1 MKYIE
6 SYVHHNH
13 QIGVLVEFETDSF
26 TVRMPEFREYS
37 NDIAM
42 HIAALDA
49 GKHYDEFRKEG
60 LMDQMFVKYDA
71 ITVRE
76 YTKMFEKNMKAT
88 VKVLRYERFNCDS

>member
-6 SYVHHNH
+6 SYVHHDH
-13 QIGVLVEFETDSF
+13 QIGVLVEFESDSF
-26 TVRMPEFREYS
+26 TVRTPEFREYS

-42 HIAALDA
+42 HIAAQNP
-49 GKHYDEFRKEG
+49 GTNYEKFQEVV

-76 YTKMFEKNMKAT
+76 YTKMFEKNMRA
-88 VKVLRYERFNCDS
+88 KVSECCWLLSEMWF